1 MNRMDAIL
9 RSVEQMR
16 WQCEGPAFE
25 MKNQMNI
32 KTKIEFKRIQAVR
45 AIEAYWK
52 LDEANPEEFRASA
65 KRHNSIPIDL
75 RRDKKGRDK
84 QFELLND
91 QGIVIKRRG
100 RIRED
105 DTLINKEVETSY
117 HFLLGIQTTLHIN
130 RSVGSEKFILDAF
143 KLKTPPSATSLK
155 KFTELTLDSE
165 KKWRPWLMM
174 EFLVRHKDHPEENE
188 ELKSLVLERVKQ
200 SDSTVTPAERR
211 NQIKQDF
218 RKAISRLAKQ
228 YS

>member
-1 MNRMDAIL
+1 
-9 RSVEQMR
+9 
-16 WQCEGPAFE
+16 
-25 MKNQMNI
+25 MKNQMNLA
-32 KTKIEFKRIQAVR
+32 TKIEFKRIQAVR

-52 LDEANPEEFRASA
+52 LYETNPEEFCASA
-65 KRHNSIPIDL
+65 KRPKSIPMNL

-100 RIRED
+100 PIRD
-105 DTLINKEVETSY
+105 ADTLINKEVETSY
-117 HFLLGIQTTLHIN
+117 HFLRCIQTILHIN

-165 KKWRPWLMM
+165 KKWRPWLIM
-174 EFLVRHKDHPEENE
+174 EFLVRHKDHPEKNKA
-188 ELKSLVLERVKQ
+188 LKKLVKIRVKE
-200 SDSTVTPAERR
+200 SGVETPSEFR

-218 RKAISRLAKQ
+218 RKAVIRLAKQ